1 MNPRNLLLALLWL
14 AALGLV
20 VIFGT
25 RIVGKVG
32 SRASAAI
39 PGSL

>member
-1 MNPRNLLLALLWL
+1 VNPKNIVMALLWL

-25 RIVGKVG
+25 RIAGKVG
-32 SRASAAI
+32 SKAAVAL
-39 PGSL
+39 PG

>member
-1 MNPRNLLLALLWL
+1 MNPKDIIHALLWL

-25 RIVGKVG
+25 RIVSKVG
-32 SRASAAI
+32 KHASASI
-39 PGSL
+39 PG